1 MKQSAKIT
9 IAAILVIGVFSISIA
24 TVPAFAEWDK
34 FNYPQIQGTVPVSST
49 FGLMSIQSFL
59 DQTAAAGV
67 GDPETSKKFFEA
79 RGIDLDAPMLSVS
92 LSKFDREAATDETG
106 FVNPIGV
113 DYVKQGDVQIGVE
126 DDTITIERY
135 EYLQRGDSFKY
146 YKDTGVSRYTIEEGK
161 PIYMTGAELYEPTEA
176 DYFEK
181 KNGIALSVAMA
192 VGENSVSEGKA
203 MYAKLADVN
212 GFLVHKVVL
221 IIEDHGFY
229 KVLVDAGNG
238 EALYVSD
245 VIKKDYSHKKHSDE
259 KHSDKMKNHF
269 KGMSDEQIAEK
280 KSQFK
285 EMGEAYKSLSIQDRA
300 SLIVHFMQAKL
311 QWDTMS
317 DDEKA
322 QKRADMKQMFKEYLP
337 LTLEEKKQKLHEYIQ
352 SLN

>member
-1 MKQSAKIT
+1 MRQSAKIT

-24 TVPAFAEWDK
+24 TTSAFADWGK
-34 FNYPQIQGTVPVSST
+34 FSYPQIQGTVPVSS
-49 FGLMSIQSFL
+49 
-59 DQTAAAGV
+59 
-67 GDPETSKKFFEA
+67 GDDFE
-79 RGIDLDAPMLSVS
+79 
-92 LSKFDREAATDETG
+92 
-106 FVNPIGV
+106 
-113 DYVKQGDVQIGVE
+113 Q
-126 DDTITIERY
+126 
-135 EYLQRGDSFKY
+135 
-146 YKDTGVSRYTIEEGK
+146 
-161 PIYMTGAELYEPTEA
+161 
-176 DYFEK
+176 
-181 KNGIALSVAMA
+181 KNGIAMSVAMA
-192 VGENSVSEGKA
+192 VGENSVSDGKA

-221 IIEDHGFY
+221 ITEDHGYY

-245 VIKKDYSHKKHSDE
+245 MIKRDNKKHSDE
-259 KHSDKMKNHF
+259 KHNEKMKNYF

-280 KSQFK
+280 KRQFK

-300 SLIVHFMQAKL
+300 SLILHFMQAKL

-322 QKRADMKQMFKEYLP
+322 QKRADMKQLFKEYLP

>member
-24 TVPAFAEWDK
+24 TAPAFADWGK
-34 FNYPQIQGTVPVSST
+34 FSYPQIQGTVPVSS
-49 FGLMSIQSFL
+49 
-59 DQTAAAGV
+59 
-67 GDPETSKKFFEA
+67 GD
-79 RGIDLDAPMLSVS
+79 DL
-92 LSKFDREAATDETG
+92 G
-106 FVNPIGV
+106 
-113 DYVKQGDVQIGVE
+113 Q
-126 DDTITIERY
+126 
-135 EYLQRGDSFKY
+135 
-146 YKDTGVSRYTIEEGK
+146 
-161 PIYMTGAELYEPTEA
+161 
-176 DYFEK
+176 

-192 VGENSVSEGKA
+192 VGENSVSDGKA

-212 GFLVHKVVL
+212 GFLVHKVIL
-221 IIEDHGFY
+221 ITEDHGYY

-245 VIKKDYSHKKHSDE
+245 MIKRDHKKHSDE
-259 KHSDKMKNHF
+259 KYNDKMKNHF

-285 EMGEAYKSLSIQDRA
+285 EMGEAFKSLSIPDRA
-300 SLIVHFMQAKL
+300 SLILHFMQAKL

>member
-24 TVPAFAEWDK
+24 TTSAFADWGK
-34 FNYPQIQGTVPVSST
+34 FSYPQIQGTVPVSS
-49 FGLMSIQSFL
+49 
-59 DQTAAAGV
+59 
-67 GDPETSKKFFEA
+67 GDDFE
-79 RGIDLDAPMLSVS
+79 
-92 LSKFDREAATDETG
+92 
-106 FVNPIGV
+106 
-113 DYVKQGDVQIGVE
+113 Q
-126 DDTITIERY
+126 
-135 EYLQRGDSFKY
+135 
-146 YKDTGVSRYTIEEGK
+146 
-161 PIYMTGAELYEPTEA
+161 
-176 DYFEK
+176 

-192 VGENSVSEGKA
+192 VGENSVSDGKA

-212 GFLVHKVVL
+212 GFLVHKVIL
-221 IIEDHGFY
+221 ITEDHGYY

-245 VIKKDYSHKKHSDE
+245 VIKKYSNHKKVSDKKHSD
-259 KHSDKMKNHF
+259 KKNYF

-280 KSQFK
+280 KRQFK

-300 SLIVHFMQAKL
+300 SMVIHFMQMKL

-322 QKRADMKQMFKEYLP
+322 QKRVDMKQMFKEFLP
-337 LTLEEKKQKLHEYIQ
+337 LTLEEKKQKLQEYVQ

>member
-1 MKQSAKIT
+1 MRQSAKIT

-24 TVPAFAEWDK
+24 TAPAFADWGK
-34 FNYPQIQGTVPVSST
+34 FSYPQIQGTVPVSSGDD
-49 FGLMSIQSFL
+49 FGQ
-59 DQTAAAGV
+59 
-67 GDPETSKKFFEA
+67 
-79 RGIDLDAPMLSVS
+79 
-92 LSKFDREAATDETG
+92 
-106 FVNPIGV
+106 
-113 DYVKQGDVQIGVE
+113 
-126 DDTITIERY
+126 
-135 EYLQRGDSFKY
+135 
-146 YKDTGVSRYTIEEGK
+146 
-161 PIYMTGAELYEPTEA
+161 
-176 DYFEK
+176 

-192 VGENSVSEGKA
+192 VGENSVSDGKA
-203 MYAKLADVN
+203 MYAKLANVN

-221 IIEDHGFY
+221 ITEDHGYY

-245 VIKKDYSHKKHSDE
+245 VTKKNYSHKKHSDE
-259 KHSDKMKNHF
+259 KHNEKMKNHF

-285 EMGEAYKSLSIQDRA
+285 EMGEAFKSLSIQDRA
-300 SLIVHFMQAKL
+300 SLILHFMQAKL

>member
-1 MKQSAKIT
+1 VKQSAKIT
-9 IAAILVIGVFSISIA
+9 IAVILVIGVFSISIA
-24 TVPAFAEWDK
+24 TAPAFADWGK
-34 FNYPQIQGTVPVSST
+34 FSYPQIQGTVSVSS
-49 FGLMSIQSFL
+49 
-59 DQTAAAGV
+59 
-67 GDPETSKKFFEA
+67 GDDFE
-79 RGIDLDAPMLSVS
+79 
-92 LSKFDREAATDETG
+92 
-106 FVNPIGV
+106 
-113 DYVKQGDVQIGVE
+113 Q
-126 DDTITIERY
+126 
-135 EYLQRGDSFKY
+135 
-146 YKDTGVSRYTIEEGK
+146 
-161 PIYMTGAELYEPTEA
+161 
-176 DYFEK
+176 

-192 VGENSVSEGKA
+192 VGENSVSDGKA

-221 IIEDHGFY
+221 ITEDHGYY

-245 VIKKDYSHKKHSDE
+245 MIKRDHKKHSDE
-259 KHSDKMKNHF
+259 KYNDKMKNYY

-280 KSQFK
+280 KRQFK

-300 SLIVHFMQAKL
+300 SLILHFMQAKL